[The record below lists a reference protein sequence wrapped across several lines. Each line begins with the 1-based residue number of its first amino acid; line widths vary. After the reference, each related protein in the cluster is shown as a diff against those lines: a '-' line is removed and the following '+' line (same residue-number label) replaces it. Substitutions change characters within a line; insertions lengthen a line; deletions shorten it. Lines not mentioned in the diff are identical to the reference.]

1 MSPVPSARP
10 SPKNCGS
17 RCWSVSSHGRRGG
30 ALSIPANLHVG
41 TYALRACFSCVG
53 RGLKARMSYRST
65 GCRRWRSLAVD
76 GGSETSRGHAHQAID
91 PLLRTSVCSAGQ
103 PACPQVSRCIRL
115 SGSDR
120 ETPILTGRSGTQRAR
135 QSLRPELRL
144 RWSLV
149 RQPES
154 SRIRSMP
161 FH

>member
-1 MSPVPSARP
+1 MAAEE
-10 SPKNCGS
+10 
-17 RCWSVSSHGRRGG
+17 GRFPFPR
-30 ALSIPANLHVG
+30 ICMFG

-53 RGLKARMSYRST
+53 RELKARMSYRFT

-91 PLLRTSVCSAGQ
+91 PLLRRSVCVAGQ

-144 RWSLV
+144 RWPLV